1 MSSVISTPSIRT
13 VALLTDTEGTFT
25 KREAGANTRRGMAFS
40 RRSKKKTDAVS
51 VGETSSDLSK
61 RAEDEVIRGDEG
73 EAEPE
78 TQFSLDSLD
87 IIKTIGTGTFA
98 RVCLAKQKGSHKYY
112 ALKILSMAD
121 VIKLKQ
127 VEHVKNEKN
136 ILSQVQHPFIVSMVW
151 SHKDTSCLYMLFTF
165 ICGGELF
172 SYLRSSGKFSY
183 PTSFFYAAEI
193 VSALEYLHSLS
204 IIYRDM
210 KPENLLLDREGHLK
224 ITDFGFAKKITDRTW
239 TLCGTPEYLAPEIIQ
254 SKGHNKAVDWWAL
267 GILIYE
273 MLAGFPPFF
282 DDNPFGIYEKILSG
296 KIDWPKSIDNL
307 GKDLIKKLL
316 VIDRTK
322 RIGNLK
328 AGADDVKKHKWFK
341 GVDWEDVYYRKLKP
355 PLVPK
360 LKYEGDTSN
369 FDDYPEDDLNK
380 VPGVSEREQR
390 IFDDF

>member
-1 MSSVISTPSIRT
+1 
-13 VALLTDTEGTFT
+13 
-25 KREAGANTRRGMAFS
+25 MAFS
-40 RRSKKKTDAVS
+40 RRSKKRS
-51 VGETSSDLSK
+51 ETSSEGKS
-61 RAEDEVIRGDEG
+61 EEEGRGDEQGAG
-73 EAEPE
+73 ELQE
-78 TQFSLDSLD
+78 FSLDNLD
-87 IIKTIGTGTFA
+87 LIKTIGTGTFA
-98 RVCLAKQKGSHKYY
+98 RVCLCKHKASRRYF

-136 ILSQVQHPFIVSMVW
+136 ILSQVSHPFIVSMVW
-151 SHKDTSCLYMLFTF
+151 SHKDKSCLYMLFTF
-165 ICGGELF
+165 VCGGELF
-172 SYLRSSGKFSY
+172 SYLRSSGKFSSA
-183 PTSFFYAAEI
+183 TSFFYAAEI

-204 IIYRDM
+204 IVYRDM

-224 ITDFGFAKKITDRTW
+224 ITDFGFAKKIQDRTW

-328 AGADDVKKHKWFK
+328 AGAEDVKKHKWFK

-380 VPGVSEREQR
+380 VPVVSEREQR
-390 IFDDF
+390 VFDDF